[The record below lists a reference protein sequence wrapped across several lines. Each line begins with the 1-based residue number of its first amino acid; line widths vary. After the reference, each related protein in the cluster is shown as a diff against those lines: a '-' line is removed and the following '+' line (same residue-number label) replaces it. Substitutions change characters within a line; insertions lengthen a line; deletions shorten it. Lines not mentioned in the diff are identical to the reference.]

1 MKRYLTLLVLIL
13 CSCNNSNERSI
24 EHSEMER
31 LEFDDANTLTIE
43 KPYFN
48 ELHIVEEKLQET
60 YDLIYLS
67 KKNVAFETSK
77 KSSTILISNI
87 ILDSLDHDDYPIVE
101 DLYQIGSVEVI
112 NDSTTNINFGY
123 TVKQHNAIKRDTL
136 KALIKKQHI
145 TIEGQTTTAIKIDF
159 KNYND

>member
-13 CSCNNSNERSI
+13 CSCNNINERS

-31 LEFDDANTLTIE
+31 LELDDANTLTIE

-67 KKNVAFETSK
+67 KKNAAFETSR
-77 KSSTILISNI
+77 KSSTILSSNI
-87 ILDSLDHDDYPIVE
+87 ILDSLDHDDYPMVD

-112 NDSTTNINFGY
+112 NDSMTNINFGY

-159 KNYND
+159 KNYSD

>member
-1 MKRYLTLLVLIL
+1 MKRYLTLLVLII

-31 LEFDDANTLTIE
+31 LELDDANTLTIE

-67 KKNVAFETSK
+67 KKNAAFETSR
-77 KSSTILISNI
+77 KSSTSLISNI
-87 ILDSLDHDDYPIVE
+87 ILDSLNHDDYPIVD
-101 DLYQIGSVEVI
+101 DLHQIGSVEVI
-112 NDSTTNINFGY
+112 NDSMTNINFGY
-123 TVKQHNAIKRDTL
+123 TVKQDNSIKRDTL